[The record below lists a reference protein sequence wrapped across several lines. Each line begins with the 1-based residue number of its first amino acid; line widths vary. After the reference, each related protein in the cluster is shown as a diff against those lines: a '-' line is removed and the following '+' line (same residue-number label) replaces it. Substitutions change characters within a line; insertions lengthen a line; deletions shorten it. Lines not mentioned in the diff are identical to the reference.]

1 MKRIPKELSKLEE
14 LLQIL
19 GGPNAFPT
27 LEDLVKIRANA
38 ARALV
43 DINNFG
49 NDIND
54 LKEENI
60 KLIKAN
66 AKMTKKYMRLF
77 SQSKVLME
85 ALKWTFKRINLK
97 YIKKGKSKKNYV
109 HTEKLIQSYKI
120 K

>member
-1 MKRIPKELSKLEE
+1 MKRISKELSKLEE

-60 KLIKAN
+60 KLIKA
-66 AKMTKKYMRLF
+66 
-77 SQSKVLME
+77 
-85 ALKWTFKRINLK
+85 LKWTFKRINLK
-97 YIKKGKSKKNYV
+97 HIKKGKSKKNYT
-109 HTEKLIQSYKI
+109 HTEKLIKSYNSV
-120 K
+120 